1 MNNKIIDLGD
11 GRFMYDG
18 EVTTGEPIHPKDL
31 PHNKARVMTAKEYS
45 EDLLKVVQKD
55 RYNCE
60 CQEGGVDAMSVDT
73 DWLRV
78 VAKKFAE
85 SIETI
90 ERVRELARKLE
101 QEGDGEMMRYRLAAH
116 RIFGALDGEQK

>member
-31 PHNKARVMTAKEYS
+31 PHNKERVMTAKEYS
-45 EDLLKVVQKD
+45 EDLLEVVQRN

-101 QEGDGEMMRYRLAAH
+101 QEGDGENA
-116 RIFGALDGEQK
+116 